1 MRVYLIILNLIRALV
16 VFKLISPSA
25 NDLPVDLPAAIHRLV
40 HQIGETETT
49 GARERVTRAKGKAR
63 ARVARVR
70 VRAREIVQ

>member
-1 MRVYLIILNLIRALV
+1 MVVFVCLIILNLIRTSV

-25 NDLPVDLPAAIHRLV
+25 NDLPVNLPTAIPRLV

-49 GARERVTRAKGKAR
+49 EARARERVTRAR
-63 ARVARVR
+63 AR